1 MGCERKICW
10 IKYHDVAPQ
19 RTSERNNIMKHNYLM
34 SINDDDWNN
43 LKVIRKITD
52 TSFAQLMREGLRYIV
67 NQRLDNISQ
76 RRKMS
81 ETLSHMDAV

>member
-1 MGCERKICW
+1 
-10 IKYHDVAPQ
+10 
-19 RTSERNNIMKHNYLM
+19 M
-34 SINDDDWNN
+34 SINDEDWNN

-67 NQRLDNISQ
+67 KQRLDNISQ